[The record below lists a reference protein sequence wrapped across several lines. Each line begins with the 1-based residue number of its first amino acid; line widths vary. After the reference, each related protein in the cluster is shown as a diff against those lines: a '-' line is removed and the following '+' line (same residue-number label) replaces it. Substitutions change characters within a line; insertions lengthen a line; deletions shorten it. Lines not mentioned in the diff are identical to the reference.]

1 MECSAFNLLFSC
13 ISEPITPGFSKM
25 KEAST
30 INRRDL
36 LFAATPAATTMI
48 LGVAATGGTIA
59 EASTPVTNYTPSFF
73 NPVEWSFINAA
84 VDRLIPSDGSGPG
97 GLETGVPEFID
108 RQMELPY
115 GHGAYFYMQGPF
127 QPDAPATLGY
137 QLRYTPRELYRS
149 GIAAANDA
157 CRTAA
162 GKAFADLAPDDQDR
176 FLSSLENNQVQL
188 SGPPAAVFFA
198 QLLENTREGYFADP
212 LYGGNRGMA
221 AWKWIG
227 FPGARA
233 DFTDWIDQAG
243 QKYPYGPVAISGAR
257 G

>member
-1 MECSAFNLLFSC
+1 
-13 ISEPITPGFSKM
+13 M

-36 LFAATPAATTMI
+36 LLGGTPAATAMI
-48 LGVAATGGTIA
+48 IGASATESTLA
-59 EASTPVTNYTPSFF
+59 EASTPATNYTPTFF
-73 NPVEWSFINAA
+73 NPIEWSFINAA
-84 VDRLIPSDGSGPG
+84 VGRLIPSDGPGPG

-115 GHGAYFYMQGPF
+115 GHGAYFYLQGPF
-127 QPDAPATLGY
+127 QPDAPASLGY

-149 GIAAANDA
+149 GIAAADNA
-157 CRTAA
+157 CRSAT
-162 GKAFADLAPDDQDR
+162 GKVFADLTPGEQDR
-176 FLSSLENNQVQL
+176 FLVSLEKNQVEL
-188 SGPPAAVFFA
+188 SGPPAAAFFA

-243 QKYPYGPVAISGAR
+243 TKYPYGPVAISGAR
-257 G
+257 D

>member
-1 MECSAFNLLFSC
+1 MKR
-13 ISEPITPGFSKM
+13 TPN
-25 KEAST
+25 

-36 LFAATPAATTMI
+36 LLGATPTAALMVLGDATTDSPI
-48 LGVAATGGTIA
+48 AQTGKTAVGYVPT
-59 EASTPVTNYTPSFF
+59 FF
-73 NPVEWSFINAA
+73 KPVEWSFINAA
-84 VDRLIPSDGSGPG
+84 VARLIPSDGPGPG

-115 GHGAYFYMQGPF
+115 GHGAYFYLQGPF

-149 GIAAANDA
+149 GIAAANNA
-157 CRTAA
+157 CQAVA
-162 GKAFADLAPDDQDR
+162 GKAFADLTPDEQDR
-176 FLSSLENNQVQL
+176 FLTSLEKNQVQL
-188 SGPPAAVFFA
+188 SGPPPAAFFA

-243 QKYPYGPVAISGAR
+243 QKYPYGPVAVGGAR
-257 G
+257 D

>member
-1 MECSAFNLLFSC
+1 
-13 ISEPITPGFSKM
+13 M
-25 KEAST
+25 KKTST

-36 LFAATPAATTMI
+36 LLGASPTAALMVVGAAVADSAAADTATT
-48 LGVAATGGTIA
+48 AREYAPT
-59 EASTPVTNYTPSFF
+59 FF
-73 NPVEWSFINAA
+73 NAVEWRFINAA
-84 VDRLIPSDGSGPG
+84 VDRLIPSDGPGPG

-115 GHGAYFYMQGPF
+115 GRGAYFYLQGPF

-149 GIAAANDA
+149 GIAAANEA
-157 CRTAA
+157 CRLAA
-162 GKAFADLAPDDQDR
+162 GNAFADLASDEQDR
-176 FLSSLENNQVQL
+176 MLASMENNQIQF
-188 SGPPAAVFFA
+188 SGPPAATFFG
-198 QLLENTREGYFADP
+198 QLWENVREGYFADP

-243 QKYPYGPVAISGAR
+243 TKYPYGPVAISGAR
-257 G
+257 D

>member
-1 MECSAFNLLFSC
+1 
-13 ISEPITPGFSKM
+13 M
-25 KEAST
+25 KET
-30 INRRDL
+30 PTVNRRDL
-36 LFAATPAATTMI
+36 LLGATPAATLLV
-48 LGVAATGGTIA
+48 LGAAATDSATA
-59 EASTPVTNYTPSFF
+59 QTATAVTDYVPTYF
-73 NPVEWSFINAA
+73 NSVEWSFINAA
-84 VDRLIPSDGSGPG
+84 VGRLIPRDGSGPG

-115 GHGAYFYMQGPF
+115 GHGAYFYLQGPF

-137 QLRYTPRELYRS
+137 QLRYTPRELYRT
-149 GIAAANDA
+149 GIAAANNA

-162 GKAFADLAPDDQDR
+162 GKVFADLTPDEQDR
-176 FLSSLENNQVQL
+176 FLGSLEKNQVQL
-188 SGPPAAVFFA
+188 SGPLAAAFFA
-198 QLLENTREGYFADP
+198 QLLENTHEGYFADP

-257 G
+257 D

>member
-1 MECSAFNLLFSC
+1 
-13 ISEPITPGFSKM
+13 M

-36 LFAATPAATTMI
+36 LLGGTPAATAMILGASVTENTLAEAATPA
-48 LGVAATGGTIA
+48 
-59 EASTPVTNYTPSFF
+59 TNYTPTFF

-84 VDRLIPSDGSGPG
+84 VGRLIPSDGRGPG

-115 GHGAYFYMQGPF
+115 GHGAYFYLQGPF
-127 QPDAPATLGY
+127 QPDAPASLGY

-149 GIAAANDA
+149 GIAAANNA
-157 CRTAA
+157 SQSAA
-162 GKAFADLAPDDQDR
+162 GKDFTDLTPDKQDQ
-176 FLSSLENNQVQL
+176 FLASLEKNQVQL
-188 SGPPAAVFFA
+188 SGPPAAAFFA

-257 G
+257 E